1 MQLCDLD
8 DLYRKFEVVKMLRIG
23 NTEKPHFNYSDG
35 LSVPE
40 SEYNIGSDITSRGDV
55 LYERSKFD
63 IDEKGPEKARPA
75 MTSNTKSLEPV
86 TESNTKSTMRSA
98 SSVWNQIFH
107 HM

>member
-40 SEYNIGSDITSRGDV
+40 SEYN
-55 LYERSKFD
+55 
-63 IDEKGPEKARPA
+63 
-75 MTSNTKSLEPV
+75 N
-86 TESNTKSTMRSA
+86 
-98 SSVWNQIFH
+98 
-107 HM
+107 

>member
-40 SEYNIGSDITSRGDV
+40 SEYNNQFDLIHRGDV

-63 IDEKGPEKARPA
+63 MDEKTPEKAPA
-75 MTSNTKSLEPV
+75 VVPSNTNPSEPI
-86 TESNTKSTMRSA
+86 TESNPKSTMRSV
-98 SSVWNQIFH
+98 SSV
-107 HM
+107 